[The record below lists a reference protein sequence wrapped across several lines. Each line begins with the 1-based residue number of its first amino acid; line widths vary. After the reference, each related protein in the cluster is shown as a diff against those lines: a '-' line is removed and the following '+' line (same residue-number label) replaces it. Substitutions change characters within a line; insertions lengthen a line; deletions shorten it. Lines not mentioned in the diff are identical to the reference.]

1 MLILNYIKKTT
12 TVIITTTKCRTF
24 LMKIEEKKTENLN

>member
-12 TVIITTTKCRTF
+12 TTTVIITTTKYRTF
-24 LMKIEEKKTENLN
+24 LMKIEEKEN